1 MSNKKAIN
9 LFKIYH
15 MKHEDKAFLAFY
27 IIISFIYKLQI
38 KMYFKLIFRH
48 K

>member
-27 IIISFIYKLQI
+27 ITISFIN
-38 KMYFKLIFRH
+38 FKLKCILN
-48 K
+48 

>member
-9 LFKIYH
+9 LFKIYY
-15 MKHEDKAFLAFY
+15 MKEDKAFLAFY